1 MLYCLL
7 ITSAYTGNLK
17 AIIKIIIDIIQT
29 INIITTN
36 RLSLSTSSPKGFPNQ
51 NHNSYPLLT
60 IVVFSKKAFLTNPG
74 LTSPI
79 DTLQDVLASGLPWGM
94 VVYSYR

>member
-17 AIIKIIIDIIQT
+17 AIIKIIINIIQT

-36 RLSLSTSSPKGFPNQ
+36 RLSLFTSSPKGFPDQ
-51 NHNSYPLLT
+51 NHLLT

>member
-17 AIIKIIIDIIQT
+17 AIIKIIINIIQT

-36 RLSLSTSSPKGFPNQ
+36 RLSLFTSSPKGFPDQ
-51 NHNSYPLLT
+51 NHLLI

-94 VVYSYR
+94 VGPSSH